1 MASNPPF
8 SVEDN
13 TDEDFFDK
21 LVDDDDDVD
30 FKVSTSAESGGRH
43 VVSDGN
49 ESDEAKAF
57 ANLSINELDDHGE
70 VNVEQVSSSDRSVVD
85 DLSAK
90 VETAEQI
97 SKVETGERHGIPLVS
112 ADSFEFGTVLQKLEN
127 ENGGANVL
135 VNADSGEAEN
145 VGVSD
150 MPVLS
155 KTTSGSE
162 IGARGVKEVAWS
174 AFNEESVQN
183 DSNGFGSYSD
193 FFTEF
198 GGENPSEAF
207 NNTVGVTSKNGLQ
220 DAVGNDVHGSTYM
233 DTADN
238 YGQYNHT
245 QNDSIAADQS
255 SSVQDMS
262 STQYWENQYPGWQ
275 YDYGTGQWYQVD
287 GYDGG
292 STVEGNADSNV
303 TSTWGGAGGQ
313 VDLSYMQQTG
323 HSVSGA
329 VAEAGK
335 TETVSNWNQTSLA
348 SDATET
354 TNWNQVSEVSGN
366 SSVVSSDWNQASND
380 NNGYPAHM
388 VFDPQYPGWYYDT
401 IAQEWRALESYAQSE
416 QSTAQVHDKMS
427 KDDYSFTDTFS
438 QNNTLTAS
446 SSHDQGNNYNPQI
459 FGSQSPDQNW
469 LGSANNYNQ
478 QNSRMW
484 LPDKTG
490 TAGEAGLQYTENQV
504 TENNYAQ
511 NVSASLHGSQQSNA
525 HYAVNGPY
533 YENLSQHQNNNYS
546 MPSQFVGGN
555 FSQHFNDSKVNQ
567 NDQKYFSNDFYGN
580 QNAVNFSQQQIQ
592 NTPMTYNP
600 ALGRSSAGRPA
611 HALVAFGFGG
621 KLVVMNHNNSNENL
635 NYGSQNPVGGSITVL
650 NLSEVV
656 TGNIDAVNHGS
667 TYFQALCQ
675 HSLPGPLTGGSVATK
690 ELNKWIEERL
700 NSEPAHMDY
709 RKAEVL
715 KLLLS
720 LLKIACQYYGKLR
733 SPYGTDA
740 AMKESDAPESAVA
753 KLFAF
758 AKRNGSQFNQY
769 GDITRC
775 LQQLPSEGQLQA
787 TAAEVQNLLVSGR
800 KKEAL
805 ECAQE
810 GQLWGPALVLAAQL
824 GDQFYVDT
832 VKQMALRQLVAGS
845 PLRTLCLL
853 IAGQPADV
861 FSADTAAVNN
871 MTGSINVPQQPAQF
885 GANCMLDDWE
895 ENLAVITA
903 NRTKDDELVLI
914 HLGDCLWKERSDI
927 IAAHICYLVAES
939 SFEPYSDSARLC
951 LIGANHLKMPRT
963 YASPEAIQRTE
974 IYEYSKTLGNSQS
987 VLLSFQPYKYVYALM
1002 LAEVGRTSE
1011 ALKYC
1016 QAVLKSLKTGRTH
1029 ELENLRNLVS
1039 SLEDRIKAHQQGGF
1053 SVNLAPKE
1061 FIGKLLNLFDSTAH
1075 RVVGGLPPPAPTSGG
1090 AVYGNENH
1098 YQSSGPRSQ
1107 ADPSK
1112 EATSA
1117 STQDKA
1123 SAGGG
1128 TSRLGRF
1135 SFGSQLF
1142 QKTVGLVLNR
1152 QGRQRWV
1159 EEGVDPPAPE
1169 AALPP
1174 PPKASVFQNGA
1185 SEMNSLQ
1192 SEPRNNGN
1200 LEFKSP
1206 STMDNSPG
1214 MPPLPPTANQYS
1226 ARGRMGVRSRY
1237 VDTFNRGG
1245 GNTVSGF
1252 QSPFVPSAKPAGGI
1266 NPKFFVPAPVSHAE
1280 QLVVEEKQ
1288 NASTTY
1294 ENPSSSP
1301 PNDSCSREG
1310 YCISYIVDPSSK
1322 LHKPLE
1328 TQPES
1333 GMGNCHTRI
1342 TQGESDAPESAVAK
1356 LFAFAKRNGSQF
1368 NQYGDITR
1376 CLQQL
1381 PSEGQLQATA
1391 AEVQNLLVSGRK
1403 QEALECA
1410 QEGQLWGPAL
1420 FYVDTVKQMALR
1432 QLVAGSPLRTL
1443 CLLIAGQPAD
1453 VFSADTAAVNNM
1465 TGSINVPQQPAQF
1478 GANCMLDDWEENLA
1492 VITANRTKDDELVL
1506 IHLGDC
1512 LWKERSDIIAA
1523 HICYLVAESSFE
1535 PYSDS
1540 ARLCLIGANHLKMPR
1555 TYASPE
1561 AIQVLSSG
1569 RILCKLSSQGIYRKI
1584 AKPFDS
1590 TAHRVVG
1597 GLPPPA
1603 PTSGG
1608 AVYGNENHYQSSG
1621 PRVSSSQ
1628 STMAMSSLVPQSM
1641 EPINE
1646 WAADNKKIMHTRSV
1660 SEPDFGRS
1668 PMQSQA
1674 DPSKEAT
1681 SASTQDKAS
1690 AGGGTSRLGRF
1701 SFGSQLFQKTVG
1713 LVLNRQG
1720 RQAKLGE
1727 TNKFYYDEKLKRW
1740 VEEGVDP
1747 PAPEAALPPPPKASV
1762 FQNGASEM
1770 NSLQSEPRNNG
1781 NLEFKSPSTMD
1792 NSPGM
1797 PPLPPTA
1804 NQYSARGRM
1813 GVRSRYVDTFNRGG
1827 GNTVSGFQSPFVP
1840 SAKPAGG
1847 INPKFFVPA
1856 PVSHAEQL
1864 VVEEKQNASTTYENP
1879 SSSPPNDSFHSPTP
1893 SSSMAAMQ
1901 RFGSMSNIYNKGAND
1916 SSFALHSRRTAS
1928 WGGSLNDSMSPPNR
1942 GQPPGEPLGMRPP
1955 SFRQS
1960 DTSLADSSVSGGSF
1974 GEELQEVEL

>member
-30 FKVSTSAESGGRH
+30 FNVSTSAESGGHH
-43 VVSDGN
+43 VLTDGN

-70 VNVEQVSSSDRSVVD
+70 VNVEQLSSSDRSIVD

-97 SKVETGERHGIPLVS
+97 SKVETGDEHGIPLVS
-112 ADSFEFGTVLQKLEN
+112 ADSFEFGNVLQKLEN
-127 ENGGANVL
+127 ENGGATVT
-135 VNADSGEAEN
+135 VNADSGKAEN

-150 MPVLS
+150 VPMLN
-155 KTTSGSE
+155 KTTGGSG
-162 IGARGVKEVAWS
+162 IGAPGVKEVAWS
-174 AFNEESVQN
+174 AFNAESVQN

-198 GGENPSEAF
+198 GGENPSDAF
-207 NNTVGVTSKNGLQ
+207 SNTLGVTSNNGSQ

-233 DTADN
+233 D
-238 YGQYNHT
+238 HT
-245 QNDSIAADQS
+245 QNDGIAADQR

-262 STQYWENQYPGWQ
+262 STQYWENQYPGWK
-275 YDYGTGQWYQVD
+275 YDHGTGQWYQVD

-292 STVEGNADSNV
+292 CSVEGNADSNV

-335 TETVSNWNQTSLA
+335 IETVSNWNQTSLA
-348 SDATET
+348 SDATKT

-416 QSTAQVHDKMS
+416 QSTAQVHDQMS
-427 KDDYSFTDTFS
+427 KADYSFTDTFP

-446 SSHDQGNNYNPQI
+446 SSHDHGNNYNPQI

-469 LGSANNYNQ
+469 LGSVNNYNQ
-478 QNSRMW
+478 QTSRVW

-490 TAGEAGLQYTENQV
+490 TTGEAALPYTENQV
-504 TENNYAQ
+504 TENNYVQ
-511 NVSASLHGSQQSNA
+511 NVSASLHGSQQSNV
-525 HYAVNGPY
+525 HYGVKGPY
-533 YENLSQHQNNNYS
+533 YENLSQHQNNDYS

-555 FSQHFNDSKVNQ
+555 LGQHFSDSNVNQ
-567 NDQKYFSNDFYGN
+567 NDQKYFPNDFYGN

-592 NTPMTYNP
+592 NTQMTYNP

-635 NYGSQNPVGGSITVL
+635 NFGSQNPVGGSITVL

-656 TGNIDAVNHGS
+656 TGNIDAVNHGRGVS
-667 TYFQALCQ
+667 TYFQALCR

-733 SPYGTDA
+733 SPYGTDTV
-740 AMKESDAPESAVA
+740 MKESDAPEAAVA

-769 GDITRC
+769 GDVTRC

-861 FSADTAAVNN
+861 FSADTTAVNN
-871 MTGSINVPQQPAQF
+871 MAGSINVPQQPVQF

-927 IAAHICYLVAES
+927 IAAHICYLVAEA

-951 LIGANHLKMPRT
+951 LIGADHWKMPRT

-974 IYEYSKTLGNSQS
+974 IYEYSKTLGNSQF

-1016 QAVLKSLKTGRTH
+1016 QAVLKSLKTGRTL

-1053 SVNLAPKE
+1053 SVNLASKE

-1075 RVVGGLPPPAPTSGG
+1075 RVVGGLPPPIPTPGV

-1098 YQSSGPRSQ
+1098 YQS
-1107 ADPSK
+1107 
-1112 EATSA
+1112 
-1117 STQDKA
+1117 
-1123 SAGGG
+1123 
-1128 TSRLGRF
+1128 
-1135 SFGSQLF
+1135 
-1142 QKTVGLVLNR
+1142 N
-1152 QGRQRWV
+1152 
-1159 EEGVDPPAPE
+1159 
-1169 AALPP
+1169 
-1174 PPKASVFQNGA
+1174 
-1185 SEMNSLQ
+1185 
-1192 SEPRNNGN
+1192 
-1200 LEFKSP
+1200 
-1206 STMDNSPG
+1206 
-1214 MPPLPPTANQYS
+1214 
-1226 ARGRMGVRSRY
+1226 
-1237 VDTFNRGG
+1237 
-1245 GNTVSGF
+1245 
-1252 QSPFVPSAKPAGGI
+1252 
-1266 NPKFFVPAPVSHAE
+1266 
-1280 QLVVEEKQ
+1280 
-1288 NASTTY
+1288 
-1294 ENPSSSP
+1294 
-1301 PNDSCSREG
+1301 
-1310 YCISYIVDPSSK
+1310 
-1322 LHKPLE
+1322 
-1328 TQPES
+1328 
-1333 GMGNCHTRI
+1333 
-1342 TQGESDAPESAVAK
+1342 
-1356 LFAFAKRNGSQF
+1356 
-1368 NQYGDITR
+1368 
-1376 CLQQL
+1376 
-1381 PSEGQLQATA
+1381 
-1391 AEVQNLLVSGRK
+1391 
-1403 QEALECA
+1403 
-1410 QEGQLWGPAL
+1410 
-1420 FYVDTVKQMALR
+1420 
-1432 QLVAGSPLRTL
+1432 
-1443 CLLIAGQPAD
+1443 
-1453 VFSADTAAVNNM
+1453 
-1465 TGSINVPQQPAQF
+1465 
-1478 GANCMLDDWEENLA
+1478 
-1492 VITANRTKDDELVL
+1492 
-1506 IHLGDC
+1506 
-1512 LWKERSDIIAA
+1512 
-1523 HICYLVAESSFE
+1523 
-1535 PYSDS
+1535 
-1540 ARLCLIGANHLKMPR
+1540 
-1555 TYASPE
+1555 
-1561 AIQVLSSG
+1561 
-1569 RILCKLSSQGIYRKI
+1569 
-1584 AKPFDS
+1584 
-1590 TAHRVVG
+1590 
-1597 GLPPPA
+1597 
-1603 PTSGG
+1603 
-1608 AVYGNENHYQSSG
+1608 G

-1740 VEEGVDP
+1740 VEEGVEP
-1747 PAPEAALPPPPKASV
+1747 PAPEAVLPPPPKASV
-1762 FQNGASEM
+1762 FQNGASEV
-1770 NSLQSEPRNNG
+1770 NSLQSEPPHNNG

-1792 NSPGM
+1792 NSSGM

-1827 GNTVSGFQSPFVP
+1827 GNTVSGFQSPSVP

-1879 SSSPPNDSFHSPTP
+1879 SSSPPNDSFHSPPP

-1901 RFGSMSNIYNKGAND
+1901 RFGSMSNIYNKGSND
-1916 SSFALHSRRTAS
+1916 SSFVLHSRRTAS
-1928 WGGSLNDSMSPPNR
+1928 WSGSLNDSMSPPNR
-1942 GQPPGEPLGMRPP
+1942 GQPPGEPVGMRHP
-1955 SFRQS
+1955 SFMQS
-1960 DTSLADSSVSGGSF
+1960 GTSLADSSVNGGSF

>member
-1098 YQSSGPRSQ
+1098 YQSSGPR
-1107 ADPSK
+1107 
-1112 EATSA
+1112 
-1117 STQDKA
+1117 
-1123 SAGGG
+1123 
-1128 TSRLGRF
+1128 
-1135 SFGSQLF
+1135 
-1142 QKTVGLVLNR
+1142 
-1152 QGRQRWV
+1152 
-1159 EEGVDPPAPE
+1159 
-1169 AALPP
+1169 
-1174 PPKASVFQNGA
+1174 
-1185 SEMNSLQ
+1185 
-1192 SEPRNNGN
+1192 
-1200 LEFKSP
+1200 
-1206 STMDNSPG
+1206 
-1214 MPPLPPTANQYS
+1214 
-1226 ARGRMGVRSRY
+1226 
-1237 VDTFNRGG
+1237 
-1245 GNTVSGF
+1245 
-1252 QSPFVPSAKPAGGI
+1252 
-1266 NPKFFVPAPVSHAE
+1266 
-1280 QLVVEEKQ
+1280 
-1288 NASTTY
+1288 
-1294 ENPSSSP
+1294 
-1301 PNDSCSREG
+1301 
-1310 YCISYIVDPSSK
+1310 
-1322 LHKPLE
+1322 
-1328 TQPES
+1328 
-1333 GMGNCHTRI
+1333 
-1342 TQGESDAPESAVAK
+1342 
-1356 LFAFAKRNGSQF
+1356 
-1368 NQYGDITR
+1368 
-1376 CLQQL
+1376 
-1381 PSEGQLQATA
+1381 
-1391 AEVQNLLVSGRK
+1391 
-1403 QEALECA
+1403 
-1410 QEGQLWGPAL
+1410 
-1420 FYVDTVKQMALR
+1420 
-1432 QLVAGSPLRTL
+1432 
-1443 CLLIAGQPAD
+1443 
-1453 VFSADTAAVNNM
+1453 
-1465 TGSINVPQQPAQF
+1465 
-1478 GANCMLDDWEENLA
+1478 
-1492 VITANRTKDDELVL
+1492 
-1506 IHLGDC
+1506 
-1512 LWKERSDIIAA
+1512 
-1523 HICYLVAESSFE
+1523 
-1535 PYSDS
+1535 
-1540 ARLCLIGANHLKMPR
+1540 
-1555 TYASPE
+1555 
-1561 AIQVLSSG
+1561 
-1569 RILCKLSSQGIYRKI
+1569 
-1584 AKPFDS
+1584 
-1590 TAHRVVG
+1590 
-1597 GLPPPA
+1597 
-1603 PTSGG
+1603 
-1608 AVYGNENHYQSSG
+1608 
-1621 PRVSSSQ
+1621 VSSSQ